1 MAKNGNAGPVFY
13 TDEDRTLFLV
23 TLPCHAELTGIVTK
37 SGTKSVTKLTREEID
52 EILAKNIDLQAL
64 NNILEFD
71 ISDVVDYVR
80 EKIGTKSAQKVSK
93 SAKKVSKSIEIID
106 FLKSEQSREEILK
119 HLGLINH
126 TSNFKNYIKP
136 LLNLTS
142 LAFGGF
148 LGHRKPVSL
157 KHLII

>member
-93 SAKKVSKSIEIID
+93 SIEIID

-157 KHLII
+157 RHLII